1 MGSGRGGG
9 DGGSGGLPPV
19 GSLGPVA
26 LDGGLGG
33 WGLPWAGVW
42 EGPELEG
49 EGHGVCKGWSYLG
62 GWGQ

>member
-1 MGSGRGGG
+1 M
-9 DGGSGGLPPV
+9 PPV

-33 WGLPWAGVW
+33 WGLLWAGVW